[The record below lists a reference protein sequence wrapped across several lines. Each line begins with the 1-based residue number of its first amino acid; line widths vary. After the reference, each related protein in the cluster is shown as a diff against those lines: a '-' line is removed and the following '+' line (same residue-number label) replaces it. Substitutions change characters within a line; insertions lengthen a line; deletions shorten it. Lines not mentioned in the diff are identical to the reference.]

1 MPDAKTCY
9 FKLRDELGK
18 DGSDPRTLKLLE
30 YEKSGD
36 KRMLKNTMLTSQR
49 TFIGLGV
56 ESKEEFSDLTTDR
69 SNKHIVFTDREN
81 VPDMKTISGTQNFF
95 QVQGPNEKRPDG
107 SYDLDTFKLQCS
119 CTNCLNNPQNVEL
132 CHYLQDRCWKRTMVS
147 EIYSQQE
154 KEMSADDYKK
164 LTVPELKDILSE
176 LGLTV
181 SGRKD
186 ELIQRIMQSDHD
198 ATVLSGEE
206 ESEEEEDSKSDESES
221 EEEQE

>member
-1 MPDAKTCY
+1 
-9 FKLRDELGK
+9 
-18 DGSDPRTLKLLE
+18 
-30 YEKSGD
+30 
-36 KRMLKNTMLTSQR
+36 
-49 TFIGLGV
+49 
-56 ESKEEFSDLTTDR
+56 
-69 SNKHIVFTDREN
+69 
-81 VPDMKTISGTQNFF
+81 
-95 QVQGPNEKRPDG
+95 
-107 SYDLDTFKLQCS
+107 
-119 CTNCLNNPQNVEL
+119 
-132 CHYLQDRCWKRTMVS
+132 MVS

-164 LTVPELKDILSE
+164 LTVLELKDILSK

-206 ESEEEEDSKSDESES
+206 ESEEEEDSESDESES

>member
-1 MPDAKTCY
+1 
-9 FKLRDELGK
+9 
-18 DGSDPRTLKLLE
+18 
-30 YEKSGD
+30 
-36 KRMLKNTMLTSQR
+36 
-49 TFIGLGV
+49 
-56 ESKEEFSDLTTDR
+56 
-69 SNKHIVFTDREN
+69 
-81 VPDMKTISGTQNFF
+81 
-95 QVQGPNEKRPDG
+95 
-107 SYDLDTFKLQCS
+107 
-119 CTNCLNNPQNVEL
+119 
-132 CHYLQDRCWKRTMVS
+132 MVS

-164 LTVPELKDILSE
+164 LTVLELKDILSE

>member
-1 MPDAKTCY
+1 
-9 FKLRDELGK
+9 
-18 DGSDPRTLKLLE
+18 
-30 YEKSGD
+30 
-36 KRMLKNTMLTSQR
+36 
-49 TFIGLGV
+49 
-56 ESKEEFSDLTTDR
+56 
-69 SNKHIVFTDREN
+69 
-81 VPDMKTISGTQNFF
+81 MKTISGTQNFF

-119 CTNCLNNPQNVEL
+119 CTNCLDNPQNVEL
-132 CHYLQDRCWKRTMVS
+132 CLYLQDRCWKRTMVS

-176 LGLTV
+176 LRLTV

-206 ESEEEEDSKSDESES
+206 ESEEEEDSESDESES